1 MIRQSIRI
9 SKMCTIMKSITKP
22 ICQTFRM
29 ISMTWSTNQ
38 KILRNLK
45 KKMLQRLMKW
55 SMLNMWLKPIFSAEH
70 ANRTS
75 SQRTNFIY
83 IYTQNVRSSS
93 KFKNLS
99 HWRIHQHSSN
109 SQQKEKTSRT
119 TGLKVEDM
127 SRLWLSLSQKKRMNS
142 YVWTLNASWALW
154 IKNFW
159 WSKRSKLS

>member
-9 SKMCTIMKSITKP
+9 SKMCTIIKSIMKL
-22 ICQTFRM
+22 ICQTFRT
-29 ISMTWSTNQ
+29 ISIMWSTNQ
-38 KILRNLK
+38 KILRNSK
-45 KKMLQRLMKW
+45 KKTLQRLTKW
-55 SMLNMWLKPIFSAEH
+55 LMLNMWLKPVFSAKH
-70 ANRTS
+70 ANRTF

-83 IYTQNVRSSS
+83 IYMQDVRSSP

-109 SQQKEKTSRT
+109 SQQKEKTSRA
-119 TGLKVEDM
+119 TGLEIEDM
-127 SRLWLSLSQKKRMNS
+127 PWLWSGLPQKKRMNS

-154 IKNFW
+154 IENFW